1 MAFFL
6 GALLFPSSA
15 LATVIEWD
23 VNGKPIVQSKSPQK
37 NIRSSTSM
45 SSQKF
50 SNPPTENTNPDLE
63 RALNQRLTREL
74 ALEFSGHDGVVAAG
88 LTALEFIDLFEAL
101 IEQESAFNHRAVSE
115 KGAQGLGQLMPETAA
130 ELQVQDPFD
139 PYENLNASATYFT
152 LLLGKFKRTDLA
164 LAAYNAGPTR
174 VKELGQIP
182 RIVETQNY
190 VRAVLRQAGQ
200 PVPDFPAIQQAS
212 KQHSEPQDGSKLL
225 ETSSKAKAG
234 VPLTGDVSVWEF

>member
-1 MAFFL
+1 M
-6 GALLFPSSA
+6 
-15 LATVIEWD
+15 
-23 VNGKPIVQSKSPQK
+23 NGKPIVQSKSPQK
-37 NIRSSTSM
+37 NIRSSTSK
-45 SSQKF
+45 SSKKF
-50 SNPPTENTNPDLE
+50 SGPLVGNPTPDLE

-74 ALEFSGHDGVVAAG
+74 ALKFSGHDGVVAAG

-152 LLLGKFKRTDLA
+152 LLLGKFKRADLA
-164 LAAYNAGPTR
+164 LAAYNSGPSR
-174 VKELGQIP
+174 VKELGRIP
-182 RIVETQNY
+182 RIEETQNY
-190 VRAVLRQAGQ
+190 VRAVLTQAGQ
-200 PVPDFPAIQQAS
+200 PVPKMAVTQDTSQPS
-212 KQHSEPQDGSKLL
+212 RELLSHSRQL
-225 ETSSKAKAG
+225 ETSSKAPAG